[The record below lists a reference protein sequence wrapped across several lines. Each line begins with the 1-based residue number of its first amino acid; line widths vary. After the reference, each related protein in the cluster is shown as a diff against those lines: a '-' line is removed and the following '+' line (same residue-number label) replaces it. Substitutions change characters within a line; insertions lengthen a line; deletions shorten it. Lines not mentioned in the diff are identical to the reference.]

1 MKHQKLKCRRC
12 NLQLAKNQQGAVLLE
27 ALIAILIFSFGI
39 LALAGL
45 QSVMIKNTTD
55 ASYRA
60 EASNIAQQQLGR
72 LWADP
77 NNLDS
82 YVTAAPVAI
91 NSLPSGTI
99 SIEQPIA
106 DKVIVTV
113 TWQVPG
119 EAPHNY
125 QANAY
130 VLKGCPEC

>member
-1 MKHQKLKCRRC
+1 MKRLKRHQKNSRITSA
-12 NLQLAKNQQGAVLLE
+12 NTQQGAVLLE

-60 EASNIAQQQLGR
+60 EASNLAQQQLGR

-82 YVTAAPVAI
+82 YVTAAPVSI

-99 SIEQPIA
+99 HVEQPFQ

-113 TWQVPG
+113 TWQLPG
-119 EAPHNY
+119 EAQHNY

-130 VLKGCPEC
+130 VLKGCPTC